1 MSVRGLRARWI
12 AVGVTGALAVLALAA
27 APAAS
32 AAVEYG
38 TPCFAAETFKT
49 KQLAVQVST
58 SLGAPILT
66 SAPGV
71 VTSWRVK
78 LTNNV
83 SARFEQLKVL
93 KEVGAEFEAIAESP
107 SQLLLPSQT
116 NEFQVRIPV
125 PAGVRFGAY
134 TAAEGGVALCRY
146 LAGDKIAYFTTDIPV
161 GTKSAPANTNFELVP
176 ALEVVVEP
184 DADGDGFGDET
195 QDRCPTDASAQGQC
209 PATGIPPIG
218 DGGGSGGGGPS
229 GSATGAGSSSPS
241 PGALAL
247 SLRSRLEGNV
257 VALRLTSS
265 AQAPVTVTGSLKGRR
280 VVGPLTV
287 NVVPGQTGRLYL
299 HLPRAVRR
307 SLASL
312 PRKRHLHLV
321 LEATAATASGATA
334 SASTEQPL
342 PGRKPPRH
350 HPRSAVT

>member
-1 MSVRGLRARWI
+1 M
-12 AVGVTGALAVLALAA
+12 TGALAVLALA

-38 TPCFAAETFKT
+38 TPCFGAETYKT

-71 VTSWRVK
+71 VTSWRVR

-93 KEVGAEFEAIAESP
+93 REVGTEFEAIAESP
-107 SQLLLPSQT
+107 AQLLLSSQT

-161 GTKSAPANTNFELVP
+161 GTKSAPTNTNVELVP

-195 QDRCPTDASAQGQC
+195 QDQCPQNASAQGQC
-209 PATGIPPIG
+209 PVTGIPPIG
-218 DGGGSGGGGPS
+218 KGGGGPS
-229 GSATGAGSSSPS
+229 ESAPGPGSSSP
-241 PGALAL
+241 PPAALAL

-257 VALRLTSS
+257 VAVRLTSS
-265 AQAPVTVTGSLKGRR
+265 AEAPVTVTGSLKGRK
-280 VVGPLTV
+280 VAGPLTV
-287 NVVPGQTGRLYL
+287 NVAPGQTGRLYL

-307 SLASL
+307 NLAAL

-321 LEATAATASGATA
+321 LEATAAASGATA
-334 SASTEQPL
+334 TASTEQAL

-350 HPRSAVT
+350 HHPRSAVT